1 MPRCLHRWFFTSS
14 NTMKSYSSIDDLA
27 NEAGAGPDIR
37 KYLACRGIMAVPTL
51 ALTAK
56 TDDEFEKVVLAPLFA
71 GWNDGTNV
79 IKIQPTEQ
87 PIAKAILTHMW
98 ALAKQTWSRALAATP
113 APTAPATTPTATGT
127 TGAIGTTSSS
137 ETKVPKTLPPG
148 TWNSLV
154 KHYQSIQLDGR
165 DRVFPVTELIG
176 AESILA
182 RMYHEL
188 TVSGQ
193 FTPILLGEILQKRSF
208 NAAGEVNPLQKSPKK
223 TTTLAVDEDN
233 QIITAEDPVW
243 SPRSML
249 AILDGI
255 NSIRWA
261 CILVRWGEERH
272 VHTYCDWMLAKAR
285 SKPQKG
291 ENFVAYWQ
299 WAGWQLAMAMRNG
312 STFQEASDT
321 VMQDVNKFNE
331 MMLKDIIPEKK
342 KTPTADPPPVAGKG
356 KNSKGQKG
364 KGAHRWSPYPQRDK
378 WSPNPGQWQ
387 QGQQQQW
394 WNKSSSQQYAPSY
407 ESHGWEK
414 TAK

>member
-1 MPRCLHRWFFTSS
+1 MMKFFKSSFVFICLAWAETSIDVGCMHVLFSS
-14 NTMKSYSSIDDLA
+14 NTMKSYASIDDLA
-27 NEAGAGPDIR
+27 SEAGAGPDIR
-37 KYLACRGIMAVPTL
+37 KYLSCRGIVAVPTL

-56 TDDEFEKVVLAPLFA
+56 NEDEFEKVVLAPLFA
-71 GWNDGTNV
+71 GWNDGSTV
-79 IKIQPTEQ
+79 IKIQPADQ

-98 ALAKQTWSRALAATP
+98 ALAKQTWSRALAASP
-113 APTAPATTPTATGT
+113 APTAPTPALTPTGT
-127 TGAIGTTSSS
+127 SGTASTTTSTES
-137 ETKVPKTLPPG
+137 KVPKNLPPG

-182 RMYHEL
+182 RMHHEL
-188 TVSGQ
+188 TISGQ
-193 FTPILLGEILQKRSF
+193 YTPILLGEILQKRSF

-243 SPRSML
+243 CPRSML

-261 CILVRWGEERH
+261 FILVRWGEERH
-272 VHTYCDWMLAKAR
+272 VHTYCDWMLSKAR

-312 STFQEASDT
+312 ST
-321 VMQDVNKFNE
+321 
-331 MMLKDIIPEKK
+331 IP
-342 KTPTADPPPVAGKG
+342 
-356 KNSKGQKG
+356 
-364 KGAHRWSPYPQRDK
+364 
-378 WSPNPGQWQ
+378 
-387 QGQQQQW
+387 
-394 WNKSSSQQYAPSY
+394 
-407 ESHGWEK
+407 
-414 TAK
+414 